1 LNLSGQ
7 VEQSGSLR
15 RLVCDRLAGY
25 LAALWRRPLTF
36 WVGLAFPAV
45 FGPTHG
51 QTSFLTRGLLQLP
64 RCPVL
69 AGILFRV
76 VTLKPHLGLL
86 LLVAVVASRH

>member
-1 LNLSGQ
+1 
-7 VEQSGSLR
+7 
-15 RLVCDRLAGY
+15 
-25 LAALWRRPLTF
+25 
-36 WVGLAFPAV
+36 
-45 FGPTHG
+45 
-51 QTSFLTRGLLQLP
+51 LLQLP